1 MALSAKDFS
10 KTTAILANSE
20 EQINLSRALSQ
31 LGEIYEKVDQIYLDQ
46 ANADYF
52 IFSETVK
59 DYVSLFDNIK
69 EVFYQRVKSYSNW
82 QRTEEALKSKRD
94 AKQKLESQNKLDKV
108 PTVAAEIRDVILI
121 YIKILINSLIFERFI
136 SFYLLKLVGGQ
147 SRKAQRRL

>member
-1 MALSAKDFS
+1 MALSAKEFS

-59 DYVSLFDNIK
+59 DYLCLFDNIK

-94 AKQKLESQNKLDKV
+94 AKQKLEAQNKLDKV
-108 PTVAAEIRDVILI
+108 PTVAAEIRDVNLI
-121 YIKILINSLIFERFI
+121 
-136 SFYLLKLVGGQ
+136 
-147 SRKAQRRL
+147 